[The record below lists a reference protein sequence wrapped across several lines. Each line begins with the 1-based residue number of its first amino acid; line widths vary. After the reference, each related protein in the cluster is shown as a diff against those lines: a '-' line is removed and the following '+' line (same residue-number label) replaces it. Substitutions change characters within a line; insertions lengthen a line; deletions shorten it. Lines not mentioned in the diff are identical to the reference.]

1 VLLLGLTSSTR
12 TSTRLGFFVEASDR
26 RGACRLSAPVQLP
39 EQQPEDRRKD
49 AADHDSR
56 EELLKM
62 LLPGT
67 SPLTGQE
74 IVPVFF
80 RILRFA
86 KQRHRLE
93 HSNGTALVR
102 RPSPPWQQF
111 RWNTVRTCALP
122 VARRSASKTNG
133 PPERRTCIPP
143 RPRRISPRAPRW
155 IPAEAL
161 RTNPTAC
168 GRELPR
174 LRNHPGGD
182 YWNPDSG

>member
-1 VLLLGLTSSTR
+1 V
-12 TSTRLGFFVEASDR
+12 
-26 RGACRLSAPVQLP
+26 
-39 EQQPEDRRKD
+39 
-49 AADHDSR
+49 
-56 EELLKM
+56 

-67 SPLTGQE
+67 PPLTRQE

-86 KQRHRLE
+86 EQGHRLGN
-93 HSNGTALVR
+93 SNGTAFVR

-122 VARRSASKTNG
+122 VARR
-133 PPERRTCIPP
+133 TCIPP
-143 RPRRISPRAPRW
+143 RPRRSSPRAPRW
-155 IPAEAL
+155 IPEVGLQA
-161 RTNPTAC
+161 NPTAC
-168 GRELPR
+168 GRDLPR

>member
-56 EELLKM
+56 KQLLKV

-111 RWNTVRTCALP
+111 RWNTVRTCVLP

-143 RPRRISPRAPRW
+143 RPRRISPRATRW

-161 RTNPTAC
+161 RANPTAC
-168 GRELPR
+168 GRNLPR

-182 YWNPDSG
+182 YWNPD

>member
-1 VLLLGLTSSTR
+1 MLLLGLTGSTR
-12 TSTRLGFFVEASDR
+12 TSTCLGFFVEASDR

-111 RWNTVRTCALP
+111 RWNTVKTCALP
-122 VARRSASKTNG
+122 VA
-133 PPERRTCIPP
+133 RRTCIPP

>member
-1 VLLLGLTSSTR
+1 MLLLGLTSSTR
-12 TSTRLGFFVEASDR
+12 TSTRLGFFVKASDWR
-26 RGACRLSAPVQLP
+26 RACRLSAPVQLP

-56 EELLKM
+56 KQLLKV
-62 LLPGT
+62 LLSGT
-67 SPLTGQE
+67 PALTGQE

-93 HSNGTALVR
+93 HSDGTAFVR

-122 VARRSASKTNG
+122 VARNFASKADE
-133 PPERRTCIPP
+133 PPERRTCILP
-143 RPRRISPRAPRW
+143 RPRRSSPRGDPMNSSGG
-155 IPAEAL
+155 PAGK
-161 RTNPTAC
+161 PY
-168 GRELPR
+168 R
-174 LRNHPGGD
+174 LR
-182 YWNPDSG
+182 S